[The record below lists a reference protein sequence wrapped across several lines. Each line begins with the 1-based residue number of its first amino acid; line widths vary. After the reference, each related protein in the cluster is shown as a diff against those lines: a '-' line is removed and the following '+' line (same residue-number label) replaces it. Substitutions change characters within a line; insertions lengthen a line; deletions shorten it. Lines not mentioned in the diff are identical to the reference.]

1 MSGSEH
7 PEASVSG
14 EGLVCPSPEG
24 HRAGFVSVVGNANVG
39 KSTLLNRLVGERLSI
54 VTPKAQTTRHRIL
67 GIVDCPEYQIVY
79 SDTPGVLQPSYA
91 LQRAMLAAVESTLE
105 DTDLFLYVTDVVE
118 DPAKH
123 GDFLQRLKASGIPV
137 VLVINKIDLT
147 DGKRLEGVVNSWR
160 DLLPEASV
168 LPISAL
174 HGFGVEQV
182 EAAVVRGL
190 PLGPKYYPEDTLTD
204 RPVRFFVTEII
215 REKILLCCKEEVPY
229 SVEVEVAD
237 YKESD
242 TLDRIEVIVHVARDS
257 QKGIL
262 IGRGGSMLKRIGR
275 LARLDIERFVGKRV
289 YLHLQVQVSPD
300 WRDSDDALRHFGYLE

>member
-1 MSGSEH
+1 MPLDLPGD
-7 PEASVSG
+7 
-14 EGLVCPSPEG
+14 SPLSTCTEG
-24 HRAGFVSVVGNANVG
+24 HRGGFVSVVGNANVG

-67 GIVDCPEYQIVY
+67 GIVDRPAYQIVY

-91 LQRAMLAAVESTLE
+91 LQRAMLSAVESTLE

-118 DPAKH
+118 DPTSH
-123 GDFLQRLKASGIPV
+123 RDFLQRLKVSGIPV

-147 DGKRLEGVVNSWR
+147 EGQALEGLVQRWH
-160 DLLPEASV
+160 DMLPGASV

-182 EAAVVRGL
+182 EAAVVRRL

-229 SVEVEVAD
+229 SVEVEVED
-237 YKESD
+237 YRESP
-242 TLDRIEVIVHVARDS
+242 TLDRIDAVIHVARDS

-262 IGRGGSMLKRIGR
+262 IGKGGSMLKRIGQ
-275 LARLDIERFVGKRV
+275 LARADIERFVDKQV
-289 YLHLQVQVSPD
+289 YLHLQVKVSPD
-300 WRDSDDALRHFGYLE
+300 WRDSDDALRRFGYME